1 MPTNRVP
8 TAVISVDSKMAAA
21 MMAEPI
27 NTDTEV
33 PNVLRRDRTMPLILA
48 LSFLCLKRRQVAS
61 LTLHFLTRRKL
72 S

>member
-8 TAVISVDSKMAAA
+8 TAVISVESRIAAA

-33 PNVLRRDRTMPLILA
+33 PKCPEMIGRFP
-48 LSFLCLKRRQVAS
+48 
-61 LTLHFLTRRKL
+61 
-72 S
+72 

>member
-8 TAVISVDSKMAAA
+8 TAVTSVDSKIAAA

-33 PNVLRRDRTMPLILA
+33 PKCPDVIGRCP
-48 LSFLCLKRRQVAS
+48 
-61 LTLHFLTRRKL
+61 
-72 S
+72 